1 MYVEYMLFFF
11 LRNRLVW
18 EKIRIIVG
26 NIIGYLDDFGFSVI
40 DLDEVMFDN
49 LIYGILDLFFFI

>member
-11 LRNRLVW
+11 LRNWLVW

>member
-11 LRNRLVW
+11 LRNWLIW
-18 EKIRIIVG
+18 EKIRVIVG